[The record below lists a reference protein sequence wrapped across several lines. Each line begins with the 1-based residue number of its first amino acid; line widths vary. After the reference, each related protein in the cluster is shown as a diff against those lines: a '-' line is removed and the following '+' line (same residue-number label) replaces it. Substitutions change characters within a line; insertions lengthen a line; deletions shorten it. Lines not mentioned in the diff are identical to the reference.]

1 MNNKLLEL
9 TSKFFKVD
17 INLLSENTTA
27 NDVEGWDSLA
37 HATFIIFLEKEF
49 GVEFDLQEML
59 EIDTLGSLSR
69 LVENSLK
76 K

>member
-17 INLLSENTTA
+17 VNSLNEKTVA
-27 NDVEGWDSLA
+27 DDVEGWDSLA

-49 GVEFDLQEML
+49 GIEFDLQEML

-69 LVENSLK
+69 IIENSLK

>member
-27 NDVEGWDSLA
+27 DDVEGWDSLA
-37 HATFIIFLEKEF
+37 HATFIIHLEKEF

>member
-9 TSKFFKVD
+9 TSEFFKVD
-17 INLLSENTTA
+17 INLLNEKTTA
-27 NDVEGWDSLA
+27 DDVEGWDSLA

>member
-9 TSKFFKVD
+9 TSEFFKVD
-17 INLLSENTTA
+17 VNLLNENTTA
-27 NDVEGWDSLA
+27 GDVEGWDSLA

-69 LVENSLK
+69 LIENSLK

>member
-9 TSKFFKVD
+9 TSEFFKVD
-17 INLLSENTTA
+17 VNLLNENTTA
-27 NDVEGWDSLA
+27 DDVEGWDSLA

-69 LVENSLK
+69 LIENSLK